1 MTFYMK
7 QLRSLPTM
15 KMRNAYFGNLH
26 GRDIMKWVN
35 KFYGSGMDIMQMG
48 ASIQSELG
56 VVPGNVIY
64 KIAFS
69 LDCLFVD
76 IKKAG
81 LLPKSPKK
89 TYTVEEIAAKILA
102 CDDQFFTVTFIKRT
116 SGETRVMNCR
126 RNVVKHLAGGELKY
140 NMADKGLISV
150 WDRQADGYRAIN
162 IGGIVSAT
170 INGTTYS
177 TQ

>member
-1 MTFYMK
+1 MKLFMK
-7 QLRSLPTM
+7 QLRSTPTM
-15 KMRNAYFGNLH
+15 KMRNAFFGDLH

-35 KFYGSGMDIMQMG
+35 KFYGSGMDIMQIG
-48 ASIQSELG
+48 ASIKAELG
-56 VVPGNVIY
+56 DVAGDVIY

-69 LDCLFVD
+69 LDCLFTD
-76 IKKAG
+76 IKKMG
-81 LLPKSPKK
+81 IQPKSNKT

-116 SGETRVMNCR
+116 SGEVRTMNCR

-170 INGTTYS
+170 INGTTY
-177 TQ
+177 TT